1 MSCTETNKA
10 EICYLQA
17 GARLMIEGGWES
29 EDAPPVPHDLT
40 GKTVRLIVRE
50 KLHPKTVVVQASS
63 VGSNPAITILD
74 AEAGEYLIDIP
85 ASDMADLNANKI
97 YLIECDVFST
107 TDPEDLVVMWWDEVS
122 VRAKTNP
129 APTPP

>member
-1 MSCTETNKA
+1 
-10 EICYLQA
+10 
-17 GARLMIEGGWES
+17 MIEGGWES
-29 EDAPPVPHDLT
+29 EDTPPVPHDLT

-50 KLHPKTVVVQASS
+50 KLPPKTVVVQASS
-63 VGSNPAITILD
+63 AGSNPAITILD

-97 YLIECDVFST
+97 YLIECDVFT
-107 TDPEDLVVMWWDEVS
+107 TEDPEDLVVMWWDEVS

-129 APTPP
+129 APTAP